1 MCSLE
6 HARWCCFLQFPNA
19 VRLKREGGRCT
30 RISPMALEARL
41 RPSAWMRTTPVPAW
55 ESDREKYYYT
65 NDLTFWF
72 NQEIGGDERCSSADH
87 ANQVLDR
94 GPEAVAVHL
103 ARRGVCC
110 ESLCRWGCARDRVK
124 GCLAAWQKQQW
135 RLGFEEEGYVVIE
148 YPVQ

>member
-1 MCSLE
+1 
-6 HARWCCFLQFPNA
+6 
-19 VRLKREGGRCT
+19 
-30 RISPMALEARL
+30 MALEARL
-41 RPSAWMRTTPVPAW
+41 RPSGWTRTTPVPVW

-65 NDLTFWF
+65 NDLAFWF
-72 NQEIGGDERCSSADH
+72 DREAGEDERGSSADR
-87 ANQVLDR
+87 ANHVLDR

-110 ESLCRWGCARDRVK
+110 ESLCRWECVRDRVN